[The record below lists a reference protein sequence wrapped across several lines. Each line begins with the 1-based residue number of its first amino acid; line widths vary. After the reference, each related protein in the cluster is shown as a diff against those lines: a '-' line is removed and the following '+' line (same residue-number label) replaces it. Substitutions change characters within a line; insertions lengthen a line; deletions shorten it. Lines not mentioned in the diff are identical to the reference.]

1 VLDDDVPEECPC
13 CGGKARVYTVVS
25 RESFEPKAFQEAVHL
40 ASQEFAELVI
50 KKQMDY
56 GSRNITDFGEYGI
69 LVRLNDKLQRL
80 ISLYDQGKEP
90 ENESVDD
97 TWDDIGGYALVR
109 KMLRRGWFELEM
121 ETQETTTD
129 ASCPITLT
137 DGATSPKIKYVFPKT
152 DPEDAMY
159 G

>member
-1 VLDDDVPEECPC
+1 M
-13 CGGKARVYTVVS
+13 T
-25 RESFEPKAFQEAVHL
+25 EPKTFQEAAYL
-40 ASQEFAELVI
+40 ASQEFGELVI
-50 KKQMDY
+50 RKQRDY
-56 GSRNITDFGEYGI
+56 GPRNITDFGEYGV

-109 KMLRRGWFELEM
+109 KMLRRGWFELPMQEIVLARSLDREM
-121 ETQETTTD
+121 
-129 ASCPITLT
+129 PV
-137 DGATSPKIKYVFPKT
+137 PKI